1 MKVSDATVLETIQ
14 AYRESVGGSHG
25 PASYRVLSDFMRD
38 RCGADDHLSH
48 TALFGR
54 IKDLI
59 RRGLVKKDS
68 QFTGSIDL
76 TVEGMAYL
84 EENHDRG

>member
-1 MKVSDATVLETIQ
+1 ML
-14 AYRESVGGSHG
+14 
-25 PASYRVLSDFMRD
+25 D
-38 RCGADDHLSH
+38 RCGAEDHLSH

-76 TVEGMAYL
+76 TVEGRAYL
-84 EENHDRG
+84 EQDHDRG